1 MENLKGTIFDVRRF
15 ATHDGGGIRTTVF
28 SRAVNC
34 SVHGVT
40 IQREFRQNV
49 ERCISIKNAFIAEAA
64 SKIQNAAE

>member
-1 MENLKGTIFDVRRF
+1 MFVDLQRMTAAESERQF
-15 ATHDGGGIRTTVF
+15 F

-34 SVHGVT
+34 SAHGVT

-49 ERCISIKNAFIAEAA
+49 ERCISTKNAFIAEAA